1 MATQPPFNIWLDTEL
16 LHCSTLYVPSTLFLN
31 KTQVI
36 QSVYKLKIFSL
47 NTTLPRRLKDSCNF
61 KMPWTLLH
69 GTLII
74 RNIWCLFVFS
84 MCITHKKC
92 SIPKQTTHSKLQYYA
107 NMPTPEYIN
116 KKCHFQI
123 VLFAPSHQSI
133 KMELMFVKFR
143 CWQYNFLRILK

>member
-1 MATQPPFNIWLDTEL
+1 MVNLLATQPPFNIWLDTEL

-74 RNIWCLFVFS
+74 RNI
-84 MCITHKKC
+84 
-92 SIPKQTTHSKLQYYA
+92 
-107 NMPTPEYIN
+107 
-116 KKCHFQI
+116 
-123 VLFAPSHQSI
+123 
-133 KMELMFVKFR
+133 
-143 CWQYNFLRILK
+143 